1 MRTTI
6 RMRLQSNVHV
16 SASGASR
23 HSASAKYDETRFA
36 ERELN
41 KLLLRRGDELPPG
54 LTMPPVYSWYML
66 ILHFCASVLLADTMA
81 HYMQLSQPLAGLLD
95 WKTTL
100 CGFGWGVPG
109 AIAIS
114 RIERWRS
121 AASCTGG
128 SSKSLSAGGSSIPA
142 VTQPALL
149 GLVPLSSYS
158 EMLSD
163 DNGVGERT
171 ASAMVRHAS
180 PMAQASLLVCGTL
193 ASSIWTH
200 AVVQSSM
207 GAGFNEILGGQPA
220 LGSAPAMGFTVAAT
234 AALCATAE
242 TFLVRWLK
250 PMTAAT
256 AVADEKALEHR
267 RQQLPTIL
275 ALNTPPQMAEHLAQA
290 FEEAVH
296 SWRSGRDEAARRD
309 FVANCAHIAVS
320 SLVFTISG
328 GSLAAPFLANLG
340 VCSLLR
346 ASICE
351 SQTV

>member
-1 MRTTI
+1 
-6 RMRLQSNVHV
+6 MRLQSNVRV
-16 SASGASR
+16 PASGASR
-23 HSASAKYDETRFA
+23 HSAIAKYDETRFA

-66 ILHFCASVLLADTMA
+66 ILHFCASVLLADTLA
-81 HYMQLSQPLAGLLD
+81 HYMQLSQPLAGLLE

-121 AASCTGG
+121 AASCT
-128 SSKSLSAGGSSIPA
+128 GGSSIPA

-220 LGSAPAMGFTVAAT
+220 LGSAAAMGFTVAAT
-234 AALCATAE
+234 AAICATAE
-242 TFLVRWLK
+242 TFLARCLK
-250 PMTAAT
+250 PLTAAT

-275 ALNTPPQMAEHLAQA
+275 ALSAPPQMAEHLAQA